1 VTSQA
6 DVTTRVMSSGDLR
19 GVMPELAN
27 VLASAVNGGA
37 SLGFIPP
44 MSLDDA
50 HDYWFAIRAEL
61 HSGRRLMVG
70 AFCGDSIVGAG
81 QLLLPSW
88 PNAAHR
94 AEIQKMVV
102 AESMRGRGVGRS
114 LMEALHSLARDYGRT
129 LILLNTR
136 HGSPAERFY
145 RSLGY
150 EEVGVVPGYTLGPAG
165 ELLDSVAMYKD
176 IGPVL
181 SFRAER
187 ARSAPQLSF
196 RAEPRSGGGEESQS
210 SRKRAR

>member
-1 VTSQA
+1 M
-6 DVTTRVMSSGDLR
+6 R
-19 GVMPELAN
+19 
-27 VLASAVNGGA
+27 VLASGDVRGRISELADLLRGAVNGGA

-50 HDYWFAIRAEL
+50 HDYWFAIRSEL
-61 HSGRRLMVG
+61 DSGRRVLVG
-70 AFCGDSIVGAG
+70 AFCGDRVIGAG

-102 AESMRGRGVGRS
+102 AESLRGQGVGRS
-114 LMEALHSLARDYGRT
+114 LMEALHSAARDHGRT
-129 LILLNTR
+129 LILLNAR
-136 HGSPAERFY
+136 HCSRPERFY

-165 ELLDSVAMYKD
+165 ERLDSVALYKD

-210 SRKRAR
+210 SRKTAC